1 MPSGLHH
8 GYRILLHCYIYIY
21 IICGSQCF
29 LPTCTCTMPTMETN
43 DKDDFKLRLENI
55 SSDIIAL
62 AKLNYIVLIV
72 AINHY

>member
-1 MPSGLHH
+1 MS
-8 GYRILLHCYIYIY
+8 
-21 IICGSQCF
+21 
-29 LPTCTCTMPTMETN
+29 TMEAN
-43 DKDDFKLRLENI
+43 DNDDFELRLENI